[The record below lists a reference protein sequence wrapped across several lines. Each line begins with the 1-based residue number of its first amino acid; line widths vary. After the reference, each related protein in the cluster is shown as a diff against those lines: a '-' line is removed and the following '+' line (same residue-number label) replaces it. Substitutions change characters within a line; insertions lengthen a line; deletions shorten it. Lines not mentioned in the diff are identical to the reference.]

1 MLERETDNFSARGL
15 AGSGLQVAS
24 KAQEAGGLVLN
35 GLKFLIRALGLM
47 PLFSL
52 INSLICWCSRF
63 GTFGVFPTPDCET
76 VSESLL
82 LREL

>member
-1 MLERETDNFSARGL
+1 M
-15 AGSGLQVAS
+15 
-24 KAQEAGGLVLN
+24 LN

-63 GTFGVFPTPDCET
+63 GTFGVFPTPHCET